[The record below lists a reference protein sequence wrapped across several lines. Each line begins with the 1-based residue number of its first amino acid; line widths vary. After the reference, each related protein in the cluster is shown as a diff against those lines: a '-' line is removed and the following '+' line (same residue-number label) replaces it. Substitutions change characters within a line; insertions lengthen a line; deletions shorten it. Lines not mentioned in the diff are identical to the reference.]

1 MSFTYSPNAE
11 ISGSHLVDYIDADV
25 GSKVAA
31 RFTPCVC
38 YFDEDKGYDGQEYRF
53 VDAGGQLYNLY
64 TRWGQWRLGG
74 YNLQPGD
81 VGAFVN
87 WVRSLQ

>member
-11 ISGSHLVDYIDADV
+11 ISGSHLVTTLDSDV
-25 GSKVAA
+25 GSKIATSFEA
-31 RFTPCVC
+31 CEGCFNTS
-38 YFDEDKGYDGQEYRF
+38 KGYDGKEYRF
-53 VDAGGQLYNLY
+53 VDEDGQLYNVY
-64 TRWGQWRLGG
+64 SRWGIWRLGG

-87 WVRSLQ
+87 WVRSLR